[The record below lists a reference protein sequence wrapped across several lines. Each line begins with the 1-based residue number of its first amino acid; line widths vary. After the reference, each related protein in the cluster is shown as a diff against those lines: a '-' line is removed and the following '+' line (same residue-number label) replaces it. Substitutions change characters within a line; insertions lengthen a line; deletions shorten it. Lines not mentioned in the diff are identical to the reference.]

1 MNAGSVGGGASRGP
15 LRAVRDAIISGAGTI
30 PAVTA
35 VTGLD
40 AATVEAA
47 LDHLQLLGVLE
58 RRVMGSACPEG
69 GCATCA
75 QGAPDGTPDCGEARG
90 DLPGF
95 VVARSSK
102 RGPVV
107 FTLKVSG

>member
-1 MNAGSVGGGASRGP
+1 MNSTNTEMGAPAGP
-15 LRAVRDAIISGAGTI
+15 LRAVLAAIRAGAGTI
-30 PAVTA
+30 AAIAT
-35 VTGLD
+35 VTGLH
-40 AATVEAA
+40 AGTVEAA

-69 GCATCA
+69 GCSTCA
-75 QGAPDGTPDCGEARG
+75 QGTPEGIPDCGDAKG
-90 DLPGF
+90 DLPGY

-107 FTLKVSG
+107 FTLKASG

>member
-1 MNAGSVGGGASRGP
+1 MA
-15 LRAVRDAIISGAGTI
+15 GAGTI
-30 PAVTA
+30 PAIA
-35 VTGLD
+35 NVTGLD
-40 AATVEAA
+40 GATVEAA
-47 LDHLQLLGVLE
+47 LDHLQRLGVLE

-69 GCATCA
+69 GCSTCP
-75 QGAPDGTPDCGEARG
+75 QGTPGGTPDCGDAKG
-90 DLPGF
+90 DLPGY